1 MLPPGLYINKIK
13 FLKHSVSRNNT
24 GTSFGEFGPKKK
36 TIQNKLPSFKTILFS
51 SGFGDVSGEHWLGN
65 KWLNLLTKSE
75 LYDYYVVAYDY
86 QGLKQTKKMFGVTIE
101 NEDLKFQIRFQEEGI
116 FEMFYITVY
125 C

>member
-1 MLPPGLYINKIK
+1 M
-13 FLKHSVSRNNT
+13 
-24 GTSFGEFGPKKK
+24 
-36 TIQNKLPSFKTILFS
+36 
-51 SGFGDVSGEHWLGN
+51 SGEHWLGN

-75 LYDYYVVAYDY
+75 LYDYHVVAYDH
-86 QGLKQTKKMFGVTIE
+86 QGVKQTKKMFGVTIE